1 MINIPNTK
9 NWLIEQSEKLNG
21 KQAILFNGNS
31 VNYGELY
38 NQSFN
43 LANYFHSVGIK
54 ENDHAAILCG
64 NNIDFVKTV
73 NALWMIG
80 AIPVPLNTKNKVD
93 EIEFQLKLADVKFL
107 LIEESLLE
115 KFLLLNFNQ
124 KIIVINNKLSTPEF
138 YISTSKSK
146 LETRNSFHST
156 FCSLNSAL
164 ILFTSGSTGI
174 PKAVVHTFNNLYN
187 SVLLT
192 DTISDFSVDDTWL
205 ASLPFYHIGGFMIFV
220 RALLSGSAL
229 AFPESLSYVDIADSL
244 NYYDPTHLSLVS
256 TTLQQLLK
264 AGYKPNTNLKQ
275 LYLGGGPLD
284 TQLCID
290 AVNNGFPIVKVY
302 GSTETCSMVTALC
315 KSDFNLK
322 PDSSGRPID
331 DVQIKILDES
341 GNELKTSFSGEI
353 VVKSRTLAKEYFNN
367 ISETKKKFI
376 NGFYLTGDFGFIDDD
391 GFLYLESRREDIII
405 SGGENL
411 SVKEIENVFRSNP
424 LINDVYIFSQKDEK
438 WGEILCAAITTSK
451 LTIENVKEFLYTKL
465 PNYKI
470 PKQIYL
476 IDKIPRN
483 ELGKVVRTNLF
494 DKLSLTEI

>member
-1 MINIPNTK
+1 MINISNTK
-9 NWLIEQSEKLNG
+9 HWLNEQSEILNG
-21 KQAILFNGNS
+21 KQAILFESNS
-31 VNYGELY
+31 VNFSVLY
-38 NQSFN
+38 NQSYN
-43 LANYFHSVGIK
+43 LANYFSSVGIK

-64 NNIDFVKTV
+64 NNIEFVKIV

-80 AIPVPLNTKNKVD
+80 AVPVPLNPKNKVD
-93 EIEFQLKLADVKFL
+93 EIYSQLKLADVKIL
-107 LIEESLLE
+107 LIEESLSE
-115 KFLLLNFNQ
+115 IFPLLSIDK
-124 KIIVINNKLSTPEF
+124 KIIVINNKLSTAEF
-138 YISTSKSK
+138 YISTSKF
-146 LETRNSFHST
+146 ETQNSFHTT
-156 FCSLNSAL
+156 FCSPNSAL

-174 PKAVVHTFNNLYN
+174 PKAVVHTFDNLYN

-192 DTISDFSVDDTWL
+192 DTISNLSIDDTWL
-205 ASLPFYHIGGFMIFV
+205 ASLPFYHIGGFMILV
-220 RALLSGSAL
+220 RALLSGASL
-229 AFPESLSYVDIADSL
+229 AFPASLNYADIADSL
-244 NYYDPTHLSLVS
+244 NDYNPTHLSLVS

-275 LYLGGGPLD
+275 LFLGGGPLD

-302 GSTETCSMVTALC
+302 GSTETCSMVTALS

-331 DVQIKILDES
+331 DVKIKILDES
-341 GNELKTSFSGEI
+341 GNELKTSLSGEI
-353 VVKSRTLAKEYFNN
+353 AVKSRTLAKEYFNN
-367 ISETKKKFI
+367 IGETKKKFI

-405 SGGENL
+405 SGGENI
-411 SVKEIENVFRSNP
+411 SAKEIENVFRSNP

-438 WGEILCAAITTSK
+438 WGEILCAAIISNK
-451 LTIENVKEFLYTKL
+451 LTIDNIKEFLHTKL

-470 PKQIYL
+470 PKKIYL

-483 ELGKVVRTNLF
+483 ELGKVIRTNLF